1 MTGTT
6 QRAAKRILIAEDDAS
21 AREVIE
27 LLLSQSGYEIT
38 AVADGDALG
47 IALDTAER
55 EGTPFDLLVSDV
67 RMPGEGAFSVL
78 RRAHRPRTILL
89 TAYPEDW
96 VFFNAYQL
104 DCLCVIAKPFDA
116 SELRRIV
123 ALVLSDE
130 SVPRAPLRRVANG

>member
-1 MTGTT
+1 MTVT
-6 QRAAKRILIAEDDAS
+6 AKARPARILVAEDDTS

-27 LLLSQSGYEIT
+27 MLLSHAGHQIT

-47 IALDTAER
+47 RALDTAHR
-55 EGTPFDLLVSDV
+55 DGVPFDLLLSDV

-116 SELRRIV
+116 GELRRIV
-123 ALVLSDE
+123 SLVLSDT
-130 SVPRAPLRRVANG
+130 PRPARTATG

>member
-1 MTGTT
+1 MSVP
-6 QRAAKRILIAEDDAS
+6 RARILVAEDDAS

-27 LLLSQSGYEIT
+27 HLLAHAGHHVT
-38 AVADGDALG
+38 TVADGDALSR
-47 IALDTAER
+47 ALDTAAR
-55 EGTPFDLLVSDV
+55 EGTPYDLLVSDV

-78 RRAHRPRTILL
+78 RRAQRPRTILL

-123 ALVLSDE
+123 SLVLTDRGA
-130 SVPRAPLRRVANG
+130 PRAAAG

>member
-1 MTGTT
+1 MTAPL
-6 QRAAKRILIAEDDAS
+6 QRAPKRILLAEDDAS

-27 LLLSQSGYEIT
+27 MLLAQSGHDVT
-38 AVADGDALG
+38 SVADGDALAR
-47 IALDTAER
+47 ALDTAER

-78 RRAHRPRTILL
+78 RRVHRPRTILL

-116 SELRRIV
+116 TELRRIV
-123 ALVLSDE
+123 SLVLSDE
-130 SVPRAPLRRVANG
+130 NATRAPLRRVATG